1 MRGTMVVARCSSQLE
16 NCSCETVSEKLIK
29 YQGWNL
35 LNTITEWL
43 SLTLCYED
51 MKIEIKEELG
61 QSLSVCLLVFTTRGI
76 IIFNSIKAFH
86 FL

>member
-1 MRGTMVVARCSSQLE
+1 MVVVLE
-16 NCSCETVSEKLIK
+16 SIRALLLQTVSEKLIK
-29 YQGWNL
+29 YQSWNL

-61 QSLSVCLLVFTTRGI
+61 QTLFCL
-76 IIFNSIKAFH
+76 H
-86 FL
+86 F